1 MSLQLYTEGALAQ
14 PDLESRISVP
24 EFPNMFNINPDFFYQ
39 NVPPSISSQVDD
51 LFSVFGSVAKYDD
64 ELKTPERLNIDY
76 ENYMLTVNILN
87 NFKAE
92 GRFNENNQFSLNRK
106 SWSNEEDLAEWKK
119 QNIRVWYD
127 PLYGSSQNF
136 YEEGLV
142 GFIPGDIVTRKGAGA
157 PPFEH
162 WGIYVGELDG
172 EGYTLEIV
180 RDQDDGNQADIR
192 LTSMREFV
200 VNRNYPMYLTST
212 ISSDGSG
219 GFIDNRAYD
228 REISLWTGLKS
239 ITVPWIYGIGLHKNK
254 LGIYDQT
261 CQSYVNI
268 LIMGKAYTEQIWQVI
283 FNMTNTG
290 MTIYMGQLVTKK
302 MLEKQPN
309 VCIEPCDYNV
319 FAGGGSLTKD
329 CVCISS
335 CGTSIPLVG
344 KISGGKS
351 WCYVDQDC
359 GKKKNRDT
367 YNGYYYD
374 YCDNN
379 NVKYSCPS
387 GKVGKYLLCS
397 NDI

>member
-1 MSLQLYTEGALAQ
+1 MSLQLYTGGELVQ
-14 PDLESRISVP
+14 PDLGSRISVP
-24 EFPNMFNINPDFFYQ
+24 EFPTMFNIDPDFFYQ

-51 LFSVFGSVAKYDD
+51 LFSVFASVAKYDED
-64 ELKTPERLNIDY
+64 LKTPERLNMDY
-76 ENYMLTVNILN
+76 ENYMTTVNILN
-87 NFKAE
+87 NFQAE
-92 GRFNENNQFSLNRK
+92 GRFDDNQFSLNRK
-106 SWSNEEDLAEWKK
+106 SWSNEIDLAEWKK
-119 QNIRVWYD
+119 QNIKLWYD
-127 PLYGSSQNF
+127 PLYGVSQNF
-136 YEEGLV
+136 YQEGFV

-172 EGYTLEIV
+172 EGYALQIE
-180 RDQDDGNQADIR
+180 RDQDDGKQSDIR
-192 LTSMREFV
+192 LTPMRDFV

-219 GFIDNRAYD
+219 RFIDNRAYN

-239 ITVPWIYGIGLHKNK
+239 ITVPWIYGIGLHQNK

-261 CQSYVNI
+261 CQAYVNI
-268 LIMGKAYTEQIWQVI
+268 LIMGRSYTEQVWQVI
-283 FNMTNTG
+283 YNMTDVA
-290 MTIYMGQLVTKK
+290 MAIYMAQLITKK
-302 MLEKQPN
+302 MLEKHPE
-309 VCIEPCDYNV
+309 VCIKPCDNNV
-319 FAGGGSLTKD
+319 FAGKGSITKD

-335 CGTSIPLVG
+335 CGTTIPLVG
-344 KISGGKS
+344 KATGGRS

-374 YCDNN
+374 YCDNK

-387 GKVGKYLLCS
+387 GKKGKFLLCS
-397 NDI
+397 NNI